1 MQQSPHTPRGP
12 VAPAK
17 SVSIKSVSNRLVA
30 YGLGA
35 VVLFTA
41 ACAVEPSSKGKN
53 FKGRYLVARDAL
65 ETGSY
70 KKAISSYKTMMPE
83 AGPLEA
89 RLRLEYAHS
98 LLRSDQFIEAGR
110 EARLVAANQQGAGRL
125 AALAV
130 QGTADHEAA
139 LAALAAGQNDSVT
152 KARLAAAGSALDE
165 VLKDRQTFDP
175 LGTLT
180 QRRAAIK
187 TTLAGL

>member
-1 MQQSPHTPRGP
+1 MQHSPNTPLVP
-12 VAPAK
+12 VAQ
-17 SVSIKSVSNRLVA
+17 IKTASKRLLA
-30 YGLGA
+30 CGLGA
-35 VVLFTA
+35 AVLFSA
-41 ACAVEPSSKGKN
+41 ACAVEPSSKGNN

-65 ETGSY
+65 EEGSY
-70 KKAISSYKTMMPE
+70 KKAISSYKAMMPQ

-98 LLRSDQFIEAGR
+98 LLRSDKFIEAGR
-110 EARLVAANQQGAGRL
+110 EARLVAANQQGNDRL

-139 LAALAAGQNDSVT
+139 LAALAAGQNDAAT
-152 KARLAAAGSALDE
+152 KARLAAAGSALDA
-165 VLKDRQTFDP
+165 VLEERQTFDP
-175 LGTLT
+175 LGTLA

>member
-1 MQQSPHTPRGP
+1 MQQFPHTPRGP

-17 SVSIKSVSNRLVA
+17 SVSNRLIA
-30 YGLGA
+30 CGLGA

-41 ACAVEPSSKGKN
+41 ACAVEPSSKGKT

-65 ETGSY
+65 ESGSY
-70 KKAISSYKTMMPE
+70 KTAISGYKTMIPE

-98 LLRSDQFIEAGR
+98 LLRSDKFIEAGR
-110 EARLVAANQQGAGRL
+110 EARLVAANQQGDGRL

-139 LAALAAGQNDSVT
+139 KAALAAGQNDTAT
-152 KARLAAAGSALDE
+152 KARLAAAASALDA
-165 VLKDRQTFDP
+165 VLEQDKTFDP
-175 LGTLT
+175 LGTLAV
-180 QRRAAIK
+180 RRAEIK
-187 TTLAGL
+187 KTLAGL